1 MCVPAREKRRLV
13 EVADDAG
20 IKMAGCNTSTM
31 SRYLKSLGA
40 FSVMANS
47 SSSTVRASW
56 ADACMA
62 IHLDL
67 GRDDNAEKHVVEH
80 VYGEYRPTPI
90 LTPWNGGG
98 GFYEGGGASSE
109 VLRKVENSD
118 HPKLA
123 SYAQAI
129 RDTRKLLSSLRY
141 NGAAIANEAGEIR
154 SEIKNLHASAK
165 KEAKLIILK
174 ACRNYLPDES
184 IPALDSMYALSAD
197 KPAYNPLLGSGGND
211 GNMEFVDNFRQN
223 LIRALVDDGE
233 GVSKRLLHASL
244 FDGDAK
250 LIKSAMGQFDPGSM
264 FGPNMTDTDV
274 GGTSLINPWDYVLM
288 IEGAILFAGGVTR
301 HLALES
307 RARASFPFVVESS
320 NAGYGT
326 AGGDEQTRGEV
337 WVPVWSDPA
346 TIGEIR
352 HVFGEA
358 RAQLGSRRAT
368 RGSDI
373 ARAIITLG
381 TERGLSRFYRF
392 GIHERNGRSNII
404 LPMGSIVATARPR
417 GLFLSDL
424 DGWLDRVR
432 RAKKP
437 PASVRLGLRAVEDAI
452 FGVAE
457 SGDDRPDLMQKIL
470 VAVGGLELALARS
483 YSAGNDNSAPSPLQ
497 YLTEDWV
504 ESCYDHTAEFRL
516 AASLSSIMQG
526 GGAGRLR
533 TNIEPVAYDDRG
545 RVRWRRGSV
554 SAVPRRAPFERYASS
569 ILQRRMLDAV
579 RSKAKHAPT
588 RGSIKAPLPDIVEF
602 LNNRLDSDKI
612 AKLVVPL
619 SFVKHNP
626 NSHTL
631 WEKDVWASDTLAIPY
646 SFAMLKLLFLGE
658 NFGETCIHYEMSV
671 SGLLEAGRLS
681 DALDVAKK
689 RLFVSGVGPAA
700 HTQEGRYAAAG
711 VSSSVEQN
719 LASAMLFPVAN
730 YAASELNRA
739 IGGAIDP
746 TLQDDD

>member
-1 MCVPAREKRRLV
+1 MVITMR
-13 EVADDAG
+13 
-20 IKMAGCNTSTM
+20 GCNTSTM

-40 FSVMANS
+40 FSVMAKS
-47 SSSTVRASW
+47 LTSTVRASW
-56 ADACMA
+56 KDAYME

-67 GRDDNAEKHVVEH
+67 GKDINTEEYVVDH
-80 VYGEYRPTPI
+80 VYREYRPTPI

-98 GFYEGGGASSE
+98 GFFEGGGASSD
-109 VLRKVENSD
+109 VLRKVENST
-118 HPKLA
+118 HPQLA
-123 SYAQAI
+123 VYAQSI
-129 RDTRKLLSSLRY
+129 RVTRKLLSRLQYDGS
-141 NGAAIANEAGEIR
+141 AVANKAGEIR
-154 SEIKNLHASAK
+154 SSIKNLQANAK
-165 KEAKLIILK
+165 KDVKLIILK
-174 ACRNYLPDES
+174 ACRNYLPDET
-184 IPALDSMYALSAD
+184 IPGLDSMYALSAD

-223 LIRALVDDGE
+223 LLRALVDDSE
-233 GVSKRLLHASL
+233 GVSKNRLHASL
-244 FDGDAK
+244 FDGDTK

-264 FGPNMTDTDV
+264 FGPNMTDTEV

-288 IEGAILFAGGVTR
+288 IEGAVLFAGGVTR
-301 HLALES
+301 HMAIES

-337 WVPVWSDPA
+337 WVPVWNSPA
-346 TIGEIR
+346 TLGEMR

-404 LPMGSIVATARPR
+404 LPMGSIVASARPR
-417 GLFLSDL
+417 GLILSDI

-457 SGDDRPDLMQKIL
+457 SNDDRPGLMQKIL
-470 VAVGGLELALARS
+470 VAVGNLELALARS
-483 YSAGNDNSAPSPLQ
+483 YSAGNDNSNPIPLQ
-497 YLTEDWV
+497 YLTEEWV
-504 ESCYDHTAEFRL
+504 ESCYDNTAEFRL
-516 AASLSSIMQG
+516 AASLSSIMTG
-526 GGAGRLR
+526 GGAGRIR

-545 RVRWRRGSV
+545 RVRWHHGSV
-554 SAVPRRAPFERYASS
+554 SVVPHKASFERYVASV
-569 ILQRRMLDAV
+569 LQRRVLDAA
-579 RSKAKHAPT
+579 RSKARHAPT
-588 RGSIKAPLPDIVEF
+588 RGSIKAPLPDIVKF
-602 LNNRLDSDKI
+602 LNNRLDIEKI
-612 AKLVVPL
+612 ARLAVPL
-619 SFVKHNP
+619 SFVRHDP

-631 WEKDVWASDTLAIPY
+631 WEKDVWASSAPSVPY
-646 SFAMLKLLFLGE
+646 SYAILKMLFLGDD
-658 NFGETCIHYEMSV
+658 FGKIHIQYETSIV
-671 SGLLEAGRLS
+671 GLLETGRIG
-681 DALDVAKK
+681 DAIDVAKK
-689 RLFVSGVGPAA
+689 RLFASGVGPAA

-711 VSSSVEQN
+711 VPFFISQN
-719 LASAMLFPVAN
+719 LAPAMLFPIAG

-739 IGGAIDP
+739 IGGTDDP
-746 TLQDDD
+746 ALRRVQN